1 MFTVTFSQPNELFK
15 IKTDVNS
22 VVIADFNSV
31 QMCIGSVTKEYVD
44 DRDTYVMNWVNN
56 KSKPIYTPTE
66 IGIETISN
74 EELLSILE

>member
-15 IKTDVNS
+15 IKTDVN
-22 VVIADFNSV
+22 
-31 QMCIGSVTKEYVD
+31 IGGVTKEYVD

-56 KSKPIYTPTE
+56 KPKPIYTPTE
-66 IGIETISN
+66 IGVETISN

>member
-31 QMCIGSVTKEYVD
+31 QIGIGGVTKEYVD

-56 KSKPIYTPTE
+56 KFFNKNSK
-66 IGIETISN
+66 
-74 EELLSILE
+74 